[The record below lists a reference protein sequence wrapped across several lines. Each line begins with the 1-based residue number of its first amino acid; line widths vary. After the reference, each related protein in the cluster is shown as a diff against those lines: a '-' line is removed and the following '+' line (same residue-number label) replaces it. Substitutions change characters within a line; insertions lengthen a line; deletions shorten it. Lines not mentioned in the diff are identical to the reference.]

1 MWILKLSRFLNNEQ
15 LNKKMKK
22 NYKKHNQKGKGK
34 QNVFIKIWNFL
45 WKSNSIWSWIVNL
58 IIIFLIVKFVVFP
71 FFGFMLGSPLPF
83 VIIESSSMIHEENFD
98 QWFSL
103 HGLWYLNNN
112 ITKEEIEEWSWNN
125 GLNKGD
131 IIIVRGLRDYNYDI
145 GDVIIFKIESQ
156 ETPIIHRI
164 VNIEITEAG
173 KKIFSTKGDHNDA
186 QWDYEILIMEEQ
198 ILGKS
203 IGRVPKLGWLKL
215 FFVEL
220 FK

>member
-1 MWILKLSRFLNNEQ
+1 
-15 LNKKMKK
+15 MKK

-45 WKSNSIWSWIVNL
+45 WKSNSVWSWIASL

-83 VIIESSSMIHEENFD
+83 VIIESSSMVHEGNFD

-125 GLNKGD
+125 GLDKGD
-131 IIIVRGLRDYNYDI
+131 IIIVRGLKDYNYDI
-145 GDVIIFKIESQ
+145 GDVIIFKIENQ

-164 VNIEITEAG
+164 VNIEITEAD

-186 QWDYEILIMEEQ
+186 QWDYEILIREEQ
-198 ILGKS
+198 ILGES
-203 IGRVPKLGWLKL
+203 IGRVPKLGWIKL